1 MLCIVVAVVLNAV
14 IWFLGIDPSRTAIA
28 EAMKQIEALHE
39 KEAKLNQRLAVLEA
53 IDTAALEQEQ
63 AEMLIQ
69 VPDVGL
75 LREVM
80 TELEIQAQAMEIDL
94 SAMMFTP
101 PGAQGAFQDMRITMQ
116 IQGGYHNLFNFINY
130 LENNPRLM
138 LVNNFNLSSSEEGL
152 TSNLQMTVFSGDFD
166 LYTPHQA
173 PGRANPFREQ

>member
-1 MLCIVVAVVLNAV
+1 MSKLTSQQKWMLCIVVAVVLNAV

-39 KEAKLNQRLAVLEA
+39 LEA